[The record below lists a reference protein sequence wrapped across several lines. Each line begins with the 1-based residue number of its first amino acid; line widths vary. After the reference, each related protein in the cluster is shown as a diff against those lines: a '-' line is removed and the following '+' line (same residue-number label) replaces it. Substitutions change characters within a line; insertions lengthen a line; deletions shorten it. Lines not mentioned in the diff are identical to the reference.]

1 MLGHPVPRARGHR
14 VQKKTWAR
22 TCSSPRVRSAGYSCT
37 VFMARSCRMHFNAIT
52 CFSQRSLVCARARAH
67 RLRNVTPEIE
77 ADALSL
83 SLSLSPPFVVISFL
97 GVCRNNKASA
107 CSVSLS
113 LSAGINRRFL
123 ERYEF
128 QFREGEIGIIELLKL

>member
-83 SLSLSPPFVVISFL
+83 SLSLRLLSLS
-97 GVCRNNKASA
+97 RSSA
-107 CSVSLS
+107 CAGIIRLPRVPSLS

-123 ERYEF
+123 KRYEF
-128 QFREGEIGIIELLKL
+128 QFRERGIGIIELLKL